1 MPMDADHAMQSL
13 SINNKSVDKG
23 YLNIS
28 WLERQRGRGSRAGQR
43 IKVENVG

>member
-1 MPMDADHAMQSL
+1 MTMDADHAMQSL

-28 WLERQRGRGSRAGQR
+28 WLKGREEEE
-43 IKVENVG
+43 VEQEKE